1 MDSNRIKRIRLSLS
15 WTQERMAR
23 ELGVS
28 ACTVNRWEMGRTS
41 PSPLA
46 LKNIEK
52 LDTINENDEV
62 NC

>member
-1 MDSNRIKRIRLSLS
+1 
-15 WTQERMAR
+15 MAR